1 MNDWWNVKMFAP
13 IRTKIRECEWYRA
26 SDKRLKFNALVTTYE
41 IVLKDATHLK
51 VNEYRKPNR
60 AILV

>member
-1 MNDWWNVKMFAP
+1 MFTS

-41 IVLKDATHLK
+41 IVLKDATHLR
-51 VNEYRKPNR
+51 VNKHRESETDR
-60 AILV
+60 ANCLKEVI